1 MDAVLQSFISG
12 FPLLMAHSATAF
24 VILVLGVR
32 IYMLITPHDEMSLIR
47 DGNAAA
53 SLTLGGTILGIA
65 LPLAF
70 VLAFSVSVFDIVL
83 WGVVTVVLQLVAYFI
98 VDMLLRNF
106 STRIEQGDMAAA
118 ILSVSIKL
126 TSAAINAAAVSG

>member
-1 MDAVLQSFISG
+1 MDAVFQSFISG

-32 IYMLITPHDEMSLIR
+32 FYMLITPHEEMALIR
-47 DGNAAA
+47 GGNAAA

-65 LPLAF
+65 IPLAF
-70 VLAFSVSVFDIVL
+70 VLAFSFSVLDIVL
-83 WGVVTVVLQLVAYFI
+83 WGIVTVLLQLVAYFI
-98 VDMLLRNF
+98 IDMLLRNF
-106 STRIEQGDMAAA
+106 SQRIEQGDIAAA

-126 TSAAINAAAVSG
+126 SSAAINAAAVSG

>member
-32 IYMLITPHDEMSLIR
+32 IYMLITPHDEMALIR

>member
-1 MDAVLQSFISG
+1 MDAVFQSFISG

-32 IYMLITPHDEMSLIR
+32 FYMLITPHDEMALIR
-47 DGNAAA
+47 GGNAAA

-65 LPLAF
+65 IPLAF
-70 VLAFSVSVFDIVL
+70 VLAFSFSVLDILL
-83 WGVVTVVLQLVAYFI
+83 WGIVTVLLQLVAYFI
-98 VDMLLRNF
+98 IDMLLRNF
-106 STRIEQGDMAAA
+106 SQRIEQGDIAAA

-126 TSAAINAAAVSG
+126 SSAAINAAAVSG

>member
-1 MDAVLQSFISG
+1 MDAVFQSFLSG
-12 FPLLMAHSATAF
+12 FPLLLAHSTTAF

-32 IYMLITPHDEMSLIR
+32 LYMLITPHDEMTLIR
-47 DGNAAA
+47 GGNSAA

-70 VLAFSVSVFDIVL
+70 VLAFSVSVLDIVL
-83 WGVVTVVLQLVAYFI
+83 WGIVTVLLQLVAYFI
-98 VDMLLRNF
+98 VDMVLRNF
-106 STRIEQGDMAAA
+106 SQRIEQGDMAAA

-126 TSAAINAAAVSG
+126 SSAAINAAAVSG